1 MRHVNRSRGV
11 VITLILAFV
20 LAACGGDGGTGGQ
33 PTDGADGGTDA
44 ATEDGQAVQ
53 TGVGVTEEPCEQAPT
68 GSEDRGCIYLGQLS
82 DLTEGPFAP
91 LAVQITAGMEA
102 FWDRV
107 NANGGIGGAY
117 DVDVRTYT
125 RDNKYQAEE
134 HNAQYLEIEPSILAL
149 AQSLGTPPTLGSIDD
164 YEADDMV
171 GVAVTWWSGWEFQP
185 HLLQSGYNYCV
196 ESMNAI
202 DWAIENHDV
211 GSVMAV
217 HYPGD
222 YGGDSAAGVAHGAEA
237 TGIEMLG
244 QIETLPNAQAGSQD
258 SVVAEILQEQP
269 DLVVVATGPG
279 EFGEIIQK
287 SVAQGFEG
295 RFVGSIPTVF
305 VGAAVKGEAGEIF
318 QQYVNVMAPWAPWGA
333 ETEAHQAAQETF
345 GEGSPE
351 NFGWIG
357 GWVWSYPLLSVLQQA
372 YDSGDLT
379 RAGVVAAVDEV
390 TVDYEGALPDKQY
403 GGDANETVVRE
414 SLVLQPD
421 PDAPDGFSVL
431 EDFFAGPTAE
441 EFDFTEPCQAL

>member
-1 MRHVNRSRGV
+1 MGHVNRSRGV

-20 LAACGGDGGTGGQ
+20 LAACGGDDGTGG
-33 PTDGADGGTDA
+33 PDGADGG
-44 ATEDGQAVQ
+44 TEDGQAVQ
-53 TGVGVTEEPCEQAPT
+53 TGAGVTEEPCEEAPT

-82 DLTEGPFAP
+82 DLTEGPFAA
-91 LAVQITAGMEA
+91 LAVQITAGMES

-125 RDNKYQAEE
+125 RDNKYEAEE
-134 HNAQYLEIEPSILAL
+134 HNAQYLEIEPEILAL

-185 HLLQSGYNYCV
+185 HLLQSGYNYCI

-202 DWAIENHDV
+202 DWAIENHDA

-244 QIETLPNAQAGSQD
+244 QIETLPNEQAGSQD

-279 EFGEIIQK
+279 EFGEIVQK

-295 RFVGSIPTVF
+295 RFIGSIPTVF

-318 QQYVNVMAPWAPWGA
+318 QQHVNVMAPWAPWGGDTA
-333 ETEAHQAAQETF
+333 AHQAAQEAF

-351 NFGWIG
+351 NYGWIA

-379 RAGVVAAVDEV
+379 RAAVVAAVDEV
-390 TVDYEGALPDKQY
+390 TVDYEEALPDKQY
-403 GGDANETVVRE
+403 SGDANETVVRE

-431 EDFFAGPTAE
+431 EDFFAGPTAQDY
-441 EFDFTEPCQAL
+441 DFTEPCQAL